1 MNPTT
6 PCGKKFKRDYEELSN
21 SPSPIAPD
29 RLKSPANRA
38 FIISI
43 INEFC
48 DPMEK
53 EITFLKRELELE
65 KEKRTELEEK
75 LLKLECQSRR
85 VNLKFSGVQEKAKET
100 PKDCKN
106 LLLNI
111 FEQVGLKF
119 PPRMIERA
127 HRLGPKAKGPRTII
141 ARFFH
146 AEDRELILER
156 MRLLRERMGIFV
168 EEDFPEEIQ
177 KRRRIMDPIVKKANS
192 QPNRKTPVKLNIDK
206 IILDNK
212 SYDHTNLNLLPES
225 LTPKNVFTKTNGKLT
240 AFYTA
245 SSPLSNHHPSPMIV
259 QGVEYSTN
267 EQYYFHQKCK
277 KFNDMELAAKV
288 MKCHDP
294 GKLKSI
300 VRNIKNF
307 DQKVWA
313 NCQKDIMKAGLQQKF
328 QQNEHLK
335 EFLIRTG
342 DNTLIEASP
351 RDTYWGS
358 GHSLWDNRIWD
369 TRKWTQQ
376 AKNTLGN
383 LLMEVRRDLKQQ

>member
-1 MNPTT
+1 M
-6 PCGKKFKRDYEELSN
+6 C
-21 SPSPIAPD
+21 
-29 RLKSPANRA
+29 
-38 FIISI
+38 
-43 INEFC
+43 
-48 DPMEK
+48 
-53 EITFLKRELELE
+53 
-65 KEKRTELEEK
+65 
-75 LLKLECQSRR
+75 
-85 VNLKFSGVQEKAKET
+85 
-100 PKDCKN
+100 
-106 LLLNI
+106 
-111 FEQVGLKF
+111 
-119 PPRMIERA
+119 
-127 HRLGPKAKGPRTII
+127 
-141 ARFFH
+141 
-146 AEDRELILER
+146 
-156 MRLLRERMGIFV
+156 IFV
-168 EEDFPEEIQ
+168 EKDFPEDIQ

-288 MKCHDP
+288 MKCQDP

-358 GHSLWDNRIWD
+358 GISLWDNRIWD
-369 TRKWTQQ
+369 TRKWTQH